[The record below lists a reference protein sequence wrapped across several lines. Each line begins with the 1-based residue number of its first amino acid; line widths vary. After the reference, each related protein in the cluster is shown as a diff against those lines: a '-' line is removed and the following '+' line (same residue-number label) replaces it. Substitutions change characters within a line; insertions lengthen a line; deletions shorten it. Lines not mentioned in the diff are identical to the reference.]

1 VLFPQL
7 NSPLPTIYN
16 RAMRNIRLLLAYDG
30 TDFHGWQKQPGLR
43 TVQDSVEQAVRRV
56 VRHQVMVHGSG
67 RTDAGVHASGQIA
80 NFETSC
86 PMPCDNLRRAIGGRL
101 PKDLSLIHVCEAPA
115 NFRASRHAIS
125 KLYRYSIFSDPNRP
139 VERHRQRYLYHF
151 WHPLSVE
158 RMRAGAEYFVGRHDF
173 AAFASAGHNRET
185 TVRTVL
191 GVRVCRWFEEIRVE
205 VEGTGFLYNQVRN
218 MVGTL
223 IEVGRGR
230 WEPEY
235 VGEILASCDR
245 SRAGPTAPARG
256 LCLQWVRYDMTR
268 SYEPDP
274 RERARAH
281 LPPLGKGGPGG
292 VEPEP
297 AALPPADDDFVLEDT
312 ETPE

>member
-1 VLFPQL
+1 
-7 NSPLPTIYN
+7 
-16 RAMRNIRLLLAYDG
+16 MRNIRLLLAYDG
-30 TDFHGWQKQPGLR
+30 TDFHGWQIQPGLR

-56 VRHQVMVHGSG
+56 VRHQVLVNGSG

-80 NFETSC
+80 NFETSS
-86 PMPCDNLRRAIGGRL
+86 PMPCENLRRAIGGRL
-101 PKDLSLIHVCEAPA
+101 PKDVSLIHVCEAPD
-115 NFRASRHAIS
+115 NFRASRHAVS

-151 WHPLSVE
+151 WHPLSIE
-158 RMRAGAEYFVGRHDF
+158 RMRAGAEYLVGRHDF

-223 IEVGRGR
+223 IEVGRGH

-235 VGEILASCDR
+235 VAEILASCDR
-245 SRAGPTAPARG
+245 SKAGPTAPARG

-268 SYEPDP
+268 TYTPDP
-274 RERARAH
+274 RELARVH
-281 LPPLGKGGPGG
+281 SPPLSKLGPGG
-292 VEPEP
+292 VEGGPD
-297 AALPPADDDFVLEDT
+297 ALPPDEDPASE
-312 ETPE
+312 ETDAPE